1 MTKIVSPQPP
11 EAYQAHGCGPF
22 LSLRGAEGVTQD
34 EAVAAW
40 NLLYLVH
47 PAVDAYLGGEGTV
60 KYADVLGAICGTI
73 FSRPSVVQMLVSG
86 RVAAALNV
94 LEGSA
99 GFAGMPLTECLGKAW
114 PAAARQR
121 LKGSLEKA
129 VEQPPLAKEVKTVDN
144 VIYASFG
151 KR

>member
-1 MTKIVSPQPP
+1 MIKTVSPHPP
-11 EAYQAHGCGPF
+11 EAYQSHGCGPF

-47 PAVDAYLGGEGTV
+47 PDVDAYLAGAGV
-60 KYADVLGAICGTI
+60 AYADVLGAICGTI
-73 FSRPSVVQMLVSG
+73 FSRPHVIQLLAAG
-86 RVAAALNV
+86 RAEAALNL

-99 GFAGMPLTECLGKAW
+99 GFAGMPLTEHLGGAW
-114 PAAARQR
+114 VAAARER
-121 LKGSLEKA
+121 LRGCLGEAAQS
-129 VEQPPLAKEVKTVDN
+129 QLAKPVKTVDN
-144 VIYASFG
+144 VVYASFG